1 MAWSLVA
8 TRDMYRPMIPCSACA
23 RHVRASEPRCPF
35 CDATL
40 SDDARAALAPD
51 TTRRLSRAAAF
62 AFGLTVAGCSS
73 TVSGTDATPGDTAVA
88 ADTSTRPD
96 TAVAADTGGGT
107 DVVTARDVSAPE
119 DHGNIAPPYGIPADA
134 GGPPDDDGGSAAE
147 YGAPPMDAGIA
158 DDTGGAQLLYGAPPP
173 VDA

>member
-1 MAWSLVA
+1 MARTLVA
-8 TRDMYRPMIPCSACA
+8 HPGMYRPMIPCTACA
-23 RHVRASEPRCPF
+23 RHVRASERTCPF

-73 TVSGTDATPGDTAVA
+73 TVAGSDATPGDTAV
-88 ADTSTRPD
+88 STD
-96 TAVAADTGGGT
+96 TAVATDTASGT

-134 GGPPDDDGGSAAE
+134 GAPPDDDGGAAAE
-147 YGAPPMDAGIA
+147 YGAPPMDAGIT
-158 DDTGGAQLLYGAPPP
+158 DDAGGGQLLYGAPPP
-173 VDA
+173 DDV

>member
-1 MAWSLVA
+1 
-8 TRDMYRPMIPCSACA
+8 MIPCSACA

-35 CDATL
+35 CDAAL

-62 AFGLTVAGCSS
+62 AFGLTVAGCST
-73 TVSGTDATPGDTAVA
+73 TVSGTDATPGDTPSAT
-88 ADTSTRPD
+88 DTATRPD
-96 TAVAADTGGGT
+96 TAVATDTASGT

-134 GGPPDDDGGSAAE
+134 GAPPDDDGGAAAE
-147 YGAPPMDAGIA
+147 YGAPPMDAGVP
-158 DDTGGAQLLYGAPPP
+158 DDRGANVALYGLPPP
-173 VDA
+173 PDA

>member
-1 MAWSLVA
+1 
-8 TRDMYRPMIPCSACA
+8 MYRPMIPCPACA
-23 RHVRASEPRCPF
+23 RHVRAAEARCPF

-51 TTRRLSRAAAF
+51 TSRRLSRAAAF

-73 TVSGTDATPGDTAVA
+73 TVSGTDATPGDTSVA
-88 ADTSTRPD
+88 TDTSTRTD
-96 TAVAADTGGGT
+96 TAVATDTGGGT

-134 GGPPDDDGGSAAE
+134 GNPPDDDGGAAAE
-147 YGAPPMDAGIA
+147 YGAPPMDAGIT
-158 DDTGGAQLLYGAPPP
+158 DDAGGAQLLYGAPPP
-173 VDA
+173 TDV